1 MFSWVTDS
9 ETQLRR
15 DMVFCQ
21 SLVATVCAF
30 SEQLMA
36 ALNQMFDNSKDNE
49 MDTGEASRR
58 WLDQIANAGV
68 LFHFQSLLSPNL
80 VRNHQYLSLSVTTVT
95 HLVAYSP
102 YKKWLFV
109 MYQQLVSYFKRVH
122 FSTGKYGFSNKYVE
136 GIPSLL
142 IFIYSQA
149 AEKASICY

>member
-1 MFSWVTDS
+1 MNWFYLPVTFSKTVFMSFWVTDS

-80 VRNHQYLSLSVTTVT
+80 VRNHN
-95 HLVAYSP
+95 ASP
-102 YKKWLFV
+102 WNIHCTIFPNKKWLFIWV
-109 MYQQLVSYFKRVH
+109 SSQLLEKMYFAMS
-122 FSTGKYGFSNKYVE
+122 KYGFGK
-136 GIPSLL
+136 
-142 IFIYSQA
+142 
-149 AEKASICY
+149 

>member
-1 MFSWVTDS
+1 MNWSYSTMTFSKTAFMFSWITDS

-36 ALNQMFDNSKDNE
+36 ALNQMFDNSKENE
-49 MDTGEASRR
+49 METWEASRR

-80 VRNHQYLSLSVTTVT
+80 VRNHNASHWLCQLERTLGPVPNKTWFFVIVSTVI
-95 HLVAYSP
+95 
-102 YKKWLFV
+102 
-109 MYQQLVSYFKRVH
+109 QL
-122 FSTGKYGFSNKYVE
+122 
-136 GIPSLL
+136 L
-142 IFIYSQA
+142 
-149 AEKASICY
+149 